1 MQYPVIRQLI
11 DSDRWRLR
19 PHFKALDATDRR
31 LRFGVVLN
39 DSAIDRYVDMID
51 FDTEA
56 VLSIADS
63 QGNLIA
69 VAHVAPAGEGAE
81 LGLSVHQAARG
92 AGLGGILFAQAVAW
106 ARNRYLQRVFMHCLR
121 ENQAILHLARRN
133 GMSISMDGSDS
144 QAVLMLQAP
153 TFETLINEQ
162 ATHWQAAADDMRRL
176 ENRWFDWV
184 LTGPQAAAK
193 VFSESLQGRASGA
206 G

>member
-1 MQYPVIRQLI
+1 MQYPVIRQLA

-19 PHFKALDATDRR
+19 PHVKALDATDRR
-31 LRFGVVLN
+31 LRFGLLLN

-63 QGNLIA
+63 HSNLIA
-69 VAHVAPAGEGAE
+69 VAHVAPVGEGAE
-81 LGLSVHQAARG
+81 LGLSVQQGARG
-92 AGLGGILFAQAVAW
+92 GGLGGALFAQAVAW
-106 ARNRYLQRVFMHCLR
+106 ARNRYLQKIFMHCLR

-144 QAVLMLQAP
+144 QAVLMLEAP

-162 ATHWQAAADDMRRL
+162 ATHWQAAAADMRRL

-184 LTGPQAAAK
+184 PTGPQAVAK
-193 VFSESLQGRASGA
+193 VFSESLQARRTGA
-206 G
+206 A